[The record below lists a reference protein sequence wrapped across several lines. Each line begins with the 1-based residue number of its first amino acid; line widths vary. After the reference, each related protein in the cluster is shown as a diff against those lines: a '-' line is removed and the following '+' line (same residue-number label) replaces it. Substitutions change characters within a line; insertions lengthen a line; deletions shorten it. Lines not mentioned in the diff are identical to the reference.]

1 MEVWKDITGKLD
13 LYKVELSEKNGEIR
27 RRRVAENQDRWY
39 SGQAPVSRLSDP
51 GSIPTLTN
59 VEKSFHLN
67 DPRVMLNVGHLYRF
81 RIVNSRWYRCTVV
94 VYMSV
99 IEKNA

>member
-1 MEVWKDITGKLD
+1 MANPDVYLT
-13 LYKVELSEKNGEIR
+13 
-27 RRRVAENQDRWY
+27 RRVSWYSVQAPVWGRWY
-39 SGQAPVSRLSDP
+39 SGQAPVSHLSDP

-99 IEKNA
+99 I